1 MSTLVTG
8 GTGFIGSNVVK
19 TLAEKGHSIVSF
31 DLVAPDELLQRYLDP
46 WKDQIEYFQGNI
58 LEKRDLEKL
67 SESGID
73 KIVHAAVFTGV
84 LPRIENSQ
92 ASSIVDINVLGTTNV
107 LEFARKVSPDRFLY
121 VSSGAVYGT
130 ERPKDEIL
138 SEASEVKPNNLY
150 SITKYTSELLTK
162 RYGELYGFDNASV
175 RLSGPYGPME
185 KITGHRENQS
195 LIKTWIEQA
204 LRSEMIEIDNRS
216 LMYEATYITD
226 IAEGIV
232 AVLDS
237 SSLSYP
243 VYNNA
248 SGRQST
254 LGGIIQILEALFP
267 GIEIR
272 DVPYSKALDSIPKGR
287 ENPIDINRLKEDVGF
302 TPKISL
308 AQGLE
313 AYLEWYRHYNS

>member
-8 GTGFIGSNVVK
+8 GNGFIGSNVVK
-19 TLAEKGHSIVSF
+19 TLAERGHSVVSF
-31 DLVAPDELLQRYLDP
+31 DLVAPDELVKRYLDP
-46 WKDQIEYFQGNI
+46 WKDQIEYFQGDI
-58 LEKRDLEKL
+58 LDKKDLDKL
-67 SESGID
+67 AQLGIN

-84 LPRIENSQ
+84 LPKIENSQ
-92 ASSIVDINVLGTTNV
+92 ASSIIDINVLGTTNL
-107 LEFARKVSPDRFLY
+107 LEFARKISPNRFLY

-130 ERPKDEIL
+130 ERPTEEIL
-138 SEASEVKPNNLY
+138 SEESEVKPNNLY
-150 SITKYTSELLTK
+150 SITKYASELLTK
-162 RYGELYGFDNASV
+162 RYGELCGFENVSV
-175 RLSGPYGPME
+175 RLNGPYGPME

-204 LRSEMIEIDNRS
+204 LRGEPIEIDNRS
-216 LMYEATYITD
+216 LVHEATYVTD

-237 SSLSYP
+237 PSLSYA

-254 LGGIIQILEALFP
+254 LGGIIEILEELCP
-267 GIEIR
+267 GVEIR

-287 ENPIDINRLKEDVGF
+287 ENSIDINRLKEDVGF

-313 AYLEWYRHYNS
+313 AYLEWYRHYKS